1 MAYIKSIT
9 TTANDTY
16 DIRSKLTAAIP
27 YGECDSTSTATAFTA
42 TVTGL
47 DALYDGA
54 CVMLK
59 NGVVTSASGF
69 TININGLGAKP
80 CYNNMATGNDITPTA
95 PTRDT
100 TIFNQN
106 YTMLFVYSESIVDG
120 GGWIC
125 YRGYDGNTNTIGYQ
139 LRTNSSNM
147 VAADTG
153 YRYRIWLTSA
163 DGSKWVPINTSTSTN
178 STTART
184 LNTRAIDPFGAIV
197 YRATNG
203 TCNSGSGLGAT
214 GIWQQYTLT
223 IGYSYVLTMTYPA
236 PVYLRCTPQAN
247 GSAVMNDIVQALP
260 SSNDGKIY
268 IFLGIAYSA
277 TAMELQA
284 VHPVYWH
291 DGTGIRLWTGS
302 SSSGSSVEPAT
313 ATPLQDGTAAV
324 GTSAKYAR
332 EDHVHP
338 TDTSRQATLVS
349 GMNIKTI
356 NDESL
361 LGSGNISI
369 SGGGG
374 KSVWY
379 GTCSTSATTTN
390 KVVEC
395 TGFALETGAIIS
407 IKFTYGNT
415 LSTAAKFNVN
425 STGNITVKVGGTP
438 GDAKNIWYAN
448 SVVTAIYDGTYWVII
463 SVAGEPT
470 VCISQASS
478 TSTAAATTKVA
489 TIAGNGER
497 FRTAYG
503 SLVAIRFTNA
513 NTYTSGQLS
522 LQVNRTSSL
531 TGNAIAIYKDGTAV
545 SATNTLIWNA
555 GDTLVFMY
563 GNSGTYWLY
572 ISGSTAYSNYT
583 LPTAS
588 TTTLGGVKVD
598 GTTVTV
604 DSNGVISA
612 AGGSGVSVTTTTVA
626 ISFNEWDANGT
637 CTKSVTGV
645 TTSNTVLAT
654 YAPVSKAYYTE
665 ADVYCSAQGQGAL
678 TFRCT
683 NIPSAGTITINV
695 MIIDQ

>member
-59 NGVVTSASGF
+59 NGIVTSAANF
-69 TININGLGAKP
+69 TINVNNLGAKP

-106 YTMLFVYSESIVDG
+106 YTMLFVYSESIVEG

-184 LNTRAIDPFGAIV
+184 LNTRAIDPFGPIV

-203 TCNSGSGLGAT
+203 TCNSGTGLGAT

-236 PVYLRCTPQAN
+236 PVYLRCTPQTN

-260 SSNDGKIY
+260 TSNDEKIY
-268 IFLGIAYSA
+268 IFLGVAYSA
-277 TAMELQA
+277 TAMELHA
-284 VHPVYWH
+284 DHPVYWH
-291 DGTGIRLWTGS
+291 DGTGIRIWTGS
-302 SSSGSSVEPAT
+302 ASSGSSVDPAT

-324 GTSAKYAR
+324 GTSVKYAR

-338 TDTSRQATLVS
+338 TDTSRQAALVS
-349 GMNIKTI
+349 GTNIKTI
-356 NDESL
+356 NNESI
-361 LGSGNISI
+361 LGSGNIAI
-369 SGGGG
+369 SGLP
-374 KSVWY
+374 S
-379 GTCSTSATTTN
+379 
-390 KVVEC
+390 
-395 TGFALETGAIIS
+395 
-407 IKFTYGNT
+407 
-415 LSTAAKFNVN
+415 
-425 STGNITVKVGGTP
+425 
-438 GDAKNIWYAN
+438 
-448 SVVTAIYDGTYWVII
+448 VTASDNGKFLRVVNGAW
-463 SVAGEPT
+463 AADT
-470 VCISQASS
+470 VPSA
-478 TSTAAATTKVA
+478 
-489 TIAGNGER
+489 NGEY
-497 FRTAYG
+497 F
-503 SLVAIRFTNA
+503 
-513 NTYTSGQLS
+513 
-522 LQVNRTSSL
+522 
-531 TGNAIAIYKDGTAV
+531 
-545 SATNTLIWNA
+545 
-555 GDTLVFMY
+555 
-563 GNSGTYWLY
+563 
-572 ISGSTAYSNYT
+572 
-583 LPTAS
+583 
-588 TTTLGGVKVD
+588 
-598 GTTVTV
+598 
-604 DSNGVISA
+604 
-612 AGGSGVSVTTTTVA
+612 
-626 ISFNEWDANGT
+626 
-637 CTKSVTGV
+637 
-645 TTSNTVLAT
+645 
-654 YAPVSKAYYTE
+654 
-665 ADVYCSAQGQGAL
+665 
-678 TFRCT
+678 
-683 NIPSAGTITINV
+683 
-695 MIIDQ
+695 